1 MCRSWDVDVASS
13 LKTWLNSSTASGSRM
28 MCLNSKAEGGRVA
41 SWTDGKDV
49 VASVDKDM
57 VDSDG

>member
-1 MCRSWDVDVASS
+1 
-13 LKTWLNSSTASGSRM
+13 M

-41 SWTDGKDV
+41 SWAEEKDV

-57 VDSDG
+57 VDSGG

>member
-1 MCRSWDVDVASS
+1 
-13 LKTWLNSSTASGSRM
+13 
-28 MCLNSKAEGGRVA
+28 MCLNSKAEGGSVE
-41 SWTDGKDV
+41 SWAEEKDV